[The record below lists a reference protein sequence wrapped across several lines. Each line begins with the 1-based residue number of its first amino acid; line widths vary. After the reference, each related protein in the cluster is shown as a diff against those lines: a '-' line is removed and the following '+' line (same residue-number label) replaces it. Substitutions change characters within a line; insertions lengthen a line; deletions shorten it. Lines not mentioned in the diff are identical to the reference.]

1 MFNCDMCGK
10 CCQNLRLSPLY
21 AELDDGTGK
30 CRYLE
35 GNLCSIYETRPL
47 LCRIDESYDAFFK
60 GKMTKDEYYRLNYE
74 ACEKLKKL

>member
-21 AELDDGTGK
+21 SELDNGTGK

-60 GKMTKDEYYRLNYE
+60 GKMTKEEYYRLNYE

>member
-60 GKMTKDEYYRLNYE
+60 GKMTKEEYYRLNYE